1 MYVLDESNEEGH
13 ERRVWSRYP
22 ISAWLAHFGLQNN
35 SVLDA
40 DTFVWDSAPM
50 SQQEQESSLF
60 PQVCFRRS
68 VTCVVTFH
76 PILFTLLWPSA
87 ILWDRTG
94 VSKLVGKGRAQ
105 NILGSVAMRSL
116 LSPNYSI
123 LITARR
129 QPGMSVPCANQTS
142 FTKIVGVAVVWA
154 CALPFAGPLRK
165 KN

>member
-22 ISAWLAHFGLQNN
+22 ISAWVAHFGLQNN

-40 DTFVWDSAPM
+40 DTFVWDSAPV

-105 NILGSVAMRSL
+105 NILGSVGHAVSPLSQL
-116 LSPNYSI
+116 LDSHYS
-123 LITARR
+123 TKAARNER
-129 QPGMSVPCANQTS
+129 
-142 FTKIVGVAVVWA
+142 AV
-154 CALPFAGPLRK
+154 CQSNFFY
-165 KN
+165 